1 MPLTFT
7 AAPSS
12 RISKTKPK
20 KLSFKQAAS
29 SPFPKLSLRKPAS
42 RPKSKPKTVEEDDD
56 DPLFEDRLDDKGLV
70 ATLATDLRLRDVA
83 QTMKY
88 IGSHM
93 FDELPERG
101 GMNSTRIAEVLNFR
115 RSLPPIVPNAHVHA
129 LIKSPTVVER
139 EIAEL
144 TVAGILRRI
153 VVPGRGVGRSGI
165 SDALVL
171 VEDWERLV
179 REARGLDED
188 LVETYVHHLQAGAQR
203 PNIPPGT
210 FAADEASLLMR
221 AGFLSAGSQPLNS
234 TNVFTRPDRISSGTY
249 TSMAS
254 IARAASGS
262 LDAIGGHGAV
272 HAAGGGGF
280 SGLRPSRPDGDIPSD
295 ESSKKTVKDNRE
307 LRFALPSTGSF
318 LKLLTDARS
327 HLLALLSKSK
337 YNEAPQYLLRERWD
351 GAVASNEQTARSSMH
366 RKGFE
371 TVLPGRTR
379 KWKQF
384 YGLRFDWVLEECV
397 GAGLVEVFE
406 TGSVGRGVSIV

>member
-1 MPLTFT
+1 MPFTFT

-12 RISKTKPK
+12 RISKNKPK

-29 SPFPKLSLRKPAS
+29 SPFPKLNVRKPAS
-42 RPKSKPKTVEEDDD
+42 RTKAKSKTVEDDD

-70 ATLATDLRLRDVA
+70 AILATDLRLRDVA

-88 IGSHM
+88 ILSHM

-144 TVAGILRRI
+144 TAAGILRRI
-153 VVPGRGVGRSGI
+153 VVPGRGVGRSSI

-179 REARGLDED
+179 REAKGLDGD
-188 LVETYVHHLQAGAQR
+188 LVETYVRQLRDSAQR
-203 PNIPPGT
+203 STILPGT
-210 FAADEASLLMR
+210 FTIDGASLLMR
-221 AGFLSAGSQPLNS
+221 AGFLSAASQPLIS
-234 TNVFTRPDRISSGTY
+234 ANVFARPDNTSSGTL
-249 TSMAS
+249 TSMVS

-272 HAAGGGGF
+272 HAAGGGG
-280 SGLRPSRPDGDIPSD
+280 SGGLRAGRREGDTTSD
-295 ESSKKTVKDNRE
+295 AALKKGPKDRRE
-307 LRFALPSTGSF
+307 LQFSLPSTGSF

-327 HLLALLSKSK
+327 HLLTLLSKSK
-337 YNEAPQYLLRERWD
+337 FNEAPQYLLRERWD
-351 GAVASNEQTARSSMH
+351 GDVASNEQTARSSMH

-371 TVLPGRTR
+371 AVLPGRTR

-397 GAGLVEVFE
+397 GAGLIEVFE
-406 TGSVGRGVSIV
+406 TGSVGRGVRIV

>member
-1 MPLTFT
+1 MPFTFT

-29 SPFPKLSLRKPAS
+29 SPFPKLNLQKSAS
-42 RPKSKPKTVEEDDD
+42 RARSKVKTVEDDD
-56 DPLFEDRLDDKGLV
+56 ETLFEDRLDDQGLV

-88 IGSHM
+88 IRSHM

-115 RSLPPIVPNAHVHA
+115 KSLPPIVPNAHVHA

-144 TVAGILRRI
+144 TAAGILRRI
-153 VVPGRGVGRSGI
+153 VVPGRGVGRSSI

-179 REARGLDED
+179 RDTKGFDGD
-188 LVETYVHHLQAGAQR
+188 LVDAYVRQLQASAQR
-203 PNIPPGT
+203 SNIAPGT
-210 FAADEASLLMR
+210 LTVDEATMLMR
-221 AGFLSAGSQPLNS
+221 AGFLSAASQPLNS
-234 TNVFTRPDRISSGTY
+234 ANVFVRPDKASSGTM

-272 HAAGGGGF
+272 HAAGGGG
-280 SGLRPSRPDGDIPSD
+280 SGGLRAGRQEGDMTSD
-295 ESSKKTVKDNRE
+295 VTLKKGPKDRRE
-307 LRFALPSTGSF
+307 LQFALPSTGSF

-337 YNEAPQYLLRERWD
+337 YNEAPLYLLRERWD
-351 GAVASNEQTARSSMH
+351 GGVASTEHTARSSMH

-371 TVLPGRTR
+371 AVLPGRTR

-406 TGSVGRGVSIV
+406 TGSVGRGVRIV

>member
-1 MPLTFT
+1 MPFTFT

-12 RISKTKPK
+12 RISKSKPK
-20 KLSFKQAAS
+20 KLSLKQAAS
-29 SPFPKLSLRKPAS
+29 SPFAKFSQRKPTS
-42 RPKSKPKTVEEDDD
+42 RTKSKAKPAEDDED
-56 DPLFEDRLDDKGLV
+56 ALFEDRLDDQGLV

-88 IGSHM
+88 IRSHM
-93 FDELPERG
+93 FDELPERS

-115 RSLPPIVPNAHVHA
+115 RSLPPIVPNVHVHA

-144 TVAGILRRI
+144 TSAGVLRRI
-153 VVPGRGVGRSGI
+153 VVPGRGVGRSSI

-171 VEDWERLV
+171 VEDWEQLV
-179 REARGLDED
+179 RVAKGLEGDIID
-188 LVETYVHHLQAGAQR
+188 AYVHQLQTNAQSSSIR
-203 PNIPPGT
+203 PGT
-210 FAADEASLLMR
+210 LTTDEATLLMR
-221 AGFLSAGSQPLNS
+221 AGFLSAASQPLNT
-234 TNVFTRPDRISSGTY
+234 TNVFARPDKISSATM

-272 HAAGGGGF
+272 HAAGGGG
-280 SGLRPSRPDGDIPSD
+280 SGGLRATRSEGATD
-295 ESSKKTVKDNRE
+295 ETSKKDIKDGRE
-307 LRFALPSTGSF
+307 LQFALPSTGSF

-327 HLLALLSKSK
+327 HLITLLSKSK
-337 YNEAPQYLLRERWD
+337 YNEAPLYLLRERWD
-351 GAVASNEQTARSSMH
+351 GGVASNEQAARSSMH

-371 TVLPGRTR
+371 AVLPGRTR

-384 YGLRFDWVLEECV
+384 YGLRFDWILEECV

-406 TGSVGRGVSIV
+406 TGSVGRGVRIV

>member
-1 MPLTFT
+1 MPFTFT

-12 RISKTKPK
+12 RISKSKPK
-20 KLSFKQAAS
+20 KLSLKQAAS
-29 SPFPKLSLRKPAS
+29 SPFSKFNQRKPIS
-42 RPKSKPKTVEEDDD
+42 RKKSKPEAVEDDD
-56 DPLFEDRLDDKGLV
+56 SALFEDRLDDKGLV

-88 IGSHM
+88 IRFHM

-129 LIKSPTVVER
+129 LMKSPTVVER

-144 TVAGILRRI
+144 TSAGVLRRI
-153 VVPGRGVGRSGI
+153 VVPGRGVGRSSI

-171 VEDWERLV
+171 VEDWEQLV
-179 REARGLDED
+179 KGAKGLDGD
-188 LVETYVHHLQAGAQR
+188 LIDAYVRQLQSTSQSSYF
-203 PNIPPGT
+203 PPGT
-210 FAADEASLLMR
+210 FMAEEAALLMR
-221 AGFLSAGSQPLNS
+221 AGFLSAISQPLNS
-234 TNVFTRPDRISSGTY
+234 ANVFARPDRASLGTM

-254 IARAASGS
+254 IAKAASGS

-272 HAAGGGGF
+272 HSAGGGG
-280 SGLRPSRPDGDIPSD
+280 SGGLRASRPEGDIVSD
-295 ESSKKTVKDNRE
+295 ETSKRGVKDGRE
-307 LRFALPSTGSF
+307 LQFALPSTGSF

-327 HLLALLSKSK
+327 HLLTLLSKSK
-337 YNEAPQYLLRERWD
+337 YNEAPLYLLRERWD
-351 GAVASNEQTARSSMH
+351 GAVATNEQAARSSMH

-371 TVLPGRTR
+371 AVLPGRTR

-406 TGSVGRGVSIV
+406 TGSVGRGVRIV